1 MACSCGDSNVTPQR
15 PTLVLVPGAWHL
27 PSTFDLLRGE
37 LDALGYASRAVKLP
51 TTGPDPRGGLRDD
64 AEAIR
69 AAVEA
74 IDGPVVVVAHSYGGI
89 PATEGIAGLSNVRH
103 LVYLAAY
110 VPDVNESMF
119 TLHGMPDPDSAE
131 GLFPIGSDPRA
142 QLYADVPDAVAEQAI
157 SDLVEQ
163 RLQPWADRATRAAW
177 HTLPSTYVLT
187 ERDAS
192 LPVELQEQMA
202 TRANATHRIP
212 TGHSPHLARPG
223 ELATLIDE
231 IVKG

>member
-1 MACSCGDSNVTPQR
+1 MTPQR

-27 PSTFDLLRGE
+27 PATFDLLRGE

-51 TTGPDPRGGLRDD
+51 TTGPEPRGGLRED

-69 AAVEA
+69 TAVKA
-74 IDGPVVVVAHSYGGI
+74 IEGPVVVVAHSYGGI
-89 PATEGIAGLSNVRH
+89 PATEGLAGLTNVRH

-119 TLHGMPDPDSAE
+119 TLHGMPDPDSTE

-142 QLYADVPDAVAEQAI
+142 QLYADVPDAVAERAI
-157 SDLVEQ
+157 SQLVEQ
-163 RLQPWADRATRAAW
+163 RLQPWADRATGAAW
-177 HTLPSTYVLT
+177 RTLPSTYILT

-202 TRANATHRIP
+202 VRATSTRRVP
-212 TGHSPHLARPG
+212 TGHSPFLARPA
-223 ELATLIDE
+223 ELAALIDE
-231 IVKG
+231 IVKD

>member
-1 MACSCGDSNVTPQR
+1 MTAAR
-15 PTLVLVPGAWHL
+15 PTFVLVPGAWHL

-51 TTGPDPRGGLRDD
+51 TTGPDPRGGLQDD
-64 AEAIR
+64 AAAIR
-69 AAVEA
+69 AAIEA

-89 PATEGIAGLSNVRH
+89 PATEGVGGLTNVRH

-142 QLYADVPDAVAEQAI
+142 QLYADVPKEVADRAI
-157 SDLVEQ
+157 SQLVEQ

-177 HTLPSTYVLT
+177 RTVPSTYVLS
-187 ERDAS
+187 EKDNS
-192 LPVELQEQMA
+192 LPVELQERMA
-202 TRANATHRIP
+202 PRANSVHRIP
-212 TGHSPHLARPG
+212 TSHSPHLSRPA
-223 ELATLIDE
+223 EVAALLDE
-231 IVKG
+231 IVKS